1 MGRTPPSIPPAGA
14 RAWPGLLLVLAL
26 LVGGGLPARAEDPLF
41 SFAQISDSQPQ
52 LEADWTLFEQVLDTI
67 AGAGSPGAL
76 LPRPVDF
83 VLFAG
88 DLVSHAKRQ
97 EEWVRFVDTID
108 ARLTANAIPYR
119 AVPGNHDVDAESG
132 VGFYEL
138 FIGDA
143 GVWDTDSATVVGQNG
158 PVVHTG
164 WSGLRIIGFN
174 NSNGAWN
181 QISPEDLV
189 EISERV
195 TAAAAAGQN
204 AFLLGHHPHD
214 EQGAIPLAGV
224 LESPS
229 VCCYAR
235 GHSGS
240 VGARRGLAGVANP
253 DVWDLNSNKIVE
265 AGAILYYEVYATQLR
280 VYALQLATSP
290 TALPSPKNVPL
301 AHALVPAAP
310 AAQAQ
315 TLRFAASADAQV
327 RSSSPSRNY
336 GSDPE
341 LRVRAGDPTYR
352 SYLRFSVSGLGG
364 ASVLSAKLR
373 LFATEGSDDGGALY
387 PVASDWTEGGIT
399 WSNAPAIGGAP
410 LAGPAPVVAGQWREI
425 DVGALVRGE
434 GSYAFALDSASSNS
448 AYYSS
453 REGVGAPELVVELAP
468 AAVPQAEFGGTPTEG
483 PAPLDVHFTDLST
496 DAPTSW
502 LWDFGDGATS
512 TLQHPSHTYAAAG
525 VYDVS
530 LTASNASGSTTVVYP
545 ALVRVSGPE
554 PTLRTLAPAADAMV
568 GAAKPTRNYGSD
580 PELRVKHDAWRSF
593 LRFDVAGLGAP
604 VERATLRLFVNAGA
618 RDGGALYAVTGAW
631 SESQV
636 TWNTAPPL
644 QGAPLAQLGPVATG
658 TWVEV
663 DVTAAIAGDGSYGFG
678 LENAASVS
686 VYYGSRESATPP
698 ELVIELAP

>member
-1 MGRTPPSIPPAGA
+1 V
-14 RAWPGLLLVLAL
+14 WPGLLLVLVL

-41 SFAQISDSQPQ
+41 TFAQISDSQPK
-52 LEADWTLFEQVLDTI
+52 LEADWALFEQVLDSI

-88 DLVSHAKRQ
+88 DLVSHAKLQ
-97 EEWVRFVDTID
+97 DDWVRFVDTID

-119 AVPGNHDVDAESG
+119 AVPGNHDVDDAAIG

-138 FIGDA
+138 FIGDS

-174 NSNGAWN
+174 NSNGGWN
-181 QISPEDLV
+181 QIRPEDV
-189 EISERV
+189 AEISERA

-214 EQGAIPLAGV
+214 ELGTIPLAAV

-235 GHSGS
+235 GHSGT
-240 VGARRGLAGVANP
+240 VGARRGLAGIANP
-253 DVWDLNSNKIVE
+253 DVWDLNSNRVNE
-265 AGAILYYEVYATQLR
+265 MGAILYYEVFATELR
-280 VYALQLATSP
+280 VYALQLASSP
-290 TALPSPKNVPL
+290 TALPSPRTVAL

-310 AAQAQ
+310 PEQ
-315 TLRFAASADAQV
+315 TQTFAASADAQV

-336 GSDPE
+336 GADPE

-373 LFATEGSDDGGALY
+373 LFAADGSDDGGALY
-387 PVASDWTEGGIT
+387 PVASDWTESGIT
-399 WSNAPAIGGAP
+399 WGNAPTIGGAP
-410 LAGPAPVVAGQWREI
+410 LAGPAPAVAGQWREI
-425 DVGALVRGE
+425 DVGALVQGD
-434 GSYAFALDSASSNS
+434 GTYAFALDGASSNS

-453 REGVGAPELVVELAP
+453 REGVSAPELVVE
-468 AAVPQAEFGGTPTEG
+468 V
-483 PAPLDVHFTDLST
+483 
-496 DAPTSW
+496 
-502 LWDFGDGATS
+502 GD
-512 TLQHPSHTYAAAG
+512 PPP
-525 VYDVS
+525 V
-530 LTASNASGSTTVVYP
+530 
-545 ALVRVSGPE
+545 
-554 PTLRTLAPAADAMV
+554 LRTLAPAADAMV
-568 GAAKPTRNYGSD
+568 GATKPTRNYGAD
-580 PELRVKHDAWRSF
+580 PQLRVKLGAWRSF

-604 VERATLRLFVNAGA
+604 VRRATLRLFVDQGA
-618 RDGGALYAVTGAW
+618 RDGGALYAVAGAW
-631 SESQV
+631 SEASI

-644 QGAPLAQLGPVATG
+644 DGAPLAQLGPVATG
-658 TWVEV
+658 AWVEI
-663 DVTAAIAGDGSYGFG
+663 DVTSAIAGDGSYGFG
-678 LENAASVS
+678 LENAESVS
-686 VYYGSRESATPP
+686 AYYRSRESASPP
-698 ELVIELAP
+698 ELVIELQP